1 MYCVKFKDV
10 FPFIKNGAN
19 IKQDANAGG
28 IPITRIE
35 TLAGGEFNTSRL
47 GYANIFDASPYR
59 EYVLNSGDVLMS
71 HINSPAYLGRAVVF
85 EDKYDVVIHGMNLL
99 RLKANKELINPRYAV
114 YLFNGNTFKEDI
126 RKITKKSV
134 NQASFSIND
143 LKEIK
148 LQLPSIESQIVVAE
162 KLDKLKLLIKKKNKL
177 ILFLDELI
185 KSRFVE
191 MFGDLNHN
199 PLYPVVNLKS
209 LIMGSPANG
218 FFASKELYDKNGK
231 VNLVGVKE
239 VVGNL
244 YINIYDTP
252 KLNVDESILEKYL
265 IDYGD
270 MLFCRSSLV
279 KSGIA
284 KASIVPKSNNKS
296 CIFECHTI
304 KIKFNQQLCIP
315 EFMQVQTEQTY
326 FRNQVIQNSKT
337 ATMTTISQQGI
348 VDTKVLLPPLSIQ
361 QKFTKFLSQIN
372 KLKSDVQK
380 SIDETQLLMDSL
392 MQEYFG

>member
-209 LIMGSPANG
+209 LIMGSPSNG

>member
-209 LIMGSPANG
+209 LIMGSPSNG

-372 KLKSDVQK
+372 KLK
-380 SIDETQLLMDSL
+380 
-392 MQEYFG
+392 FA